1 MPRSH
6 KIVLP
11 ADDVLASLFPDA
23 PDLPGSIT
31 IDALPRGSMILAHS
45 SLFHARRARSCALHR
60 PRPPHQI
67 GQIRI
72 LTSFGSWGRS
82 SGSARRSLIT
92 VAYNQ
97 YCERREER
105 FAAHVDNFNPQGPT
119 DAVDYRGAPGH
130 SMAAFTAKALAAGH
144 HRPGPGSCAFLFA
157 YEEAF
162 READ

>member
-45 SLFHARRARSCALHR
+45 SLFHARRARSCVHTAHAAATPDPYPHR
-60 PRPPHQI
+60 FR
-67 GQIRI
+67 
-72 LTSFGSWGRS
+72 LWGRS
-82 SGSARRSLIT
+82 RGSARRSLIT

-97 YCERREER
+97 YCERRQER

-119 DAVDYRGAPGH
+119 DAVNHRGVPGH

-144 HRPGPGSCAFLFA
+144 HRPGPSSCAFLFA

-162 READ
+162 REVD